1 MKTESTADQ
10 IVAFRT
16 EQGTSPGRIPRRN
29 LANRALDRLRLVG
42 RSRHATGYLLGDRS
56 VRLEDRFDVLRR
68 FEVDQD
74 EKYGLMAFYLVYN
87 RAASFH
93 TGEDLVESLLTE
105 LGETYP

>member
-1 MKTESTADQ
+1 M
-10 IVAFRT
+10 
-16 EQGTSPGRIPRRN
+16 
-29 LANRALDRLRLVG
+29 
-42 RSRHATGYLLGDRS
+42 
-56 VRLEDRFDVLRR
+56 RLEDRFDVLRR